1 MTAERIQALDGIGFE
16 GETNVSIYIY
26 IYTYTC
32 IYIYNNKII
41 CRLLSYKAHLDLLQG
56 MQ

>member
-26 IYTYTC
+26 IY
-32 IYIYNNKII
+32 IYIHIHVYIYII
-41 CRLLSYKAHLDLLQG
+41 IKSFVDYLAIKRI
-56 MQ
+56 